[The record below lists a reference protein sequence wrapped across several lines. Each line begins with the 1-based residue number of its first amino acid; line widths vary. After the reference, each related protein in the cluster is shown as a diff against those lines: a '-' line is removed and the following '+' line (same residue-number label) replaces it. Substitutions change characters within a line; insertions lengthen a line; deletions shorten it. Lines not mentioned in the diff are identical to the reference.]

1 MKRSTFHSASLIRV
15 NGGGRSHL
23 CLLQPQGHLEGEINH
38 DCDHSSQKAFDVTLS
53 TVAIIR
59 SAFDVIILRCQGVSE
74 AWQHQPLGRCGSGV
88 GGGGGRGGG
97 GGAKEEGQEHMKRND
112 RKTLNTAANRYTRKY
127 TLSRTSQ

>member
-1 MKRSTFHSASLIRV
+1 LKRSTFHSASLIRV

-59 SAFDVIILRCQGVSE
+59 SAFDAIILRCQGVSE
-74 AWQHQPLGRCGSGV
+74 ACSINLLVAVAAAWAEEEEEEEEEEQRRRGRS
-88 GGGGGRGGG
+88 
-97 GGAKEEGQEHMKRND
+97 
-112 RKTLNTAANRYTRKY
+112 T
-127 TLSRTSQ
+127 